1 MNKRRLLKLAE
12 LLEKDARNKKGIRFD
27 MDRWGYVDDTA
38 NPLSCGTSCCAMGLA
53 ALSGTFKRAGLTA
66 SVNHGYVRI
75 KWKNRIVDGFLAAKR
90 LFDITNGQSIILF
103 SLGRRDLNVGVKGE
117 RAKAKQI
124 RKFVKTG
131 VLKRL

>member
-12 LLEKDARNKKGIRFD
+12 LLEKDARNKKGVRFN
-27 MDRWGYVDDTA
+27 MGHWGRVNDKE

-53 ALSGTFKRAGLTA
+53 ALGGTFKRAGLTA
-66 SVNHGYVRI
+66 SVKEWRVRI

-90 LFDITNGQSIILF
+90 LFGITGEQAFILF
-103 SLGRRDLNVGVKGE
+103 APGRDLNVGAKAE
-117 RAKAKQI
+117 RAKVKQI

-131 VLKRL
+131 RIEPL